1 MGQLKLIAPANV
13 LPLKVGR
20 AFRGNQR
27 ETKEN
32 NHAPDAIQPPL
43 PLTPE
48 RLELIKAYGKP
59 ETPNAEQPL
68 PTPLSRQ
75 AKGVPTASNQLLDN
89 RPLATRRFALRSGIA
104 LLIAGLIFVAALQ
117 ILTLAAIFGTR
128 WSTPIGMT
136 EKLDPQAQSTLP
148 APVLS
153 SPTTL
158 KALAGENVPFPLAL
172 DGTDTVPARSIIS
185 IKGLP
190 QGSTFSSGRPYGET
204 EWNFRPDEIGDVHLA
219 VPNAVDRDTK
229 LMIQLVEPTGGVLA
243 TATTLL
249 NVTANIPVYAVKT
262 QLIQGEHWDHSSPEL
277 MQERQGK
284 AGNLDAAIAS
294 AAQDTVSL
302 PTKHPAMTASDEVDT
317 SWIKSS
323 ASADLRKEPKAT
335 ASVVGVIAKGTK
347 LRVISRRPGWVE
359 VTNPQ
364 TSQKGWIY
372 AGVVNRKR

>member
-1 MGQLKLIAPANV
+1 MPYSRHYRLRPSALNSLKRTVSQRHPMLNSRYQRPYHARRKASRRLLISCWMIGHLLRV
-13 LPLKVGR
+13 
-20 AFRGNQR
+20 
-27 ETKEN
+27 
-32 NHAPDAIQPPL
+32 D
-43 PLTPE
+43 
-48 RLELIKAYGKP
+48 
-59 ETPNAEQPL
+59 
-68 PTPLSRQ
+68 SR
-75 AKGVPTASNQLLDN
+75 
-89 RPLATRRFALRSGIA
+89 LRSGIA

-136 EKLDPQAQSTLP
+136 EKLDPQAHSTLP

-190 QGSTFSSGRPYGET
+190 QASTLASGRPYGET

-229 LMIQLVEPTGGVLA
+229 LMIQLAEPTRRVLA
-243 TATTLL
+243 HATTLL

-262 QLIQGEHWDHSSPEL
+262 QLIQGDHWDHSSPEL

-294 AAQDTVSL
+294 AAQDTVLL

-323 ASADLRKEPKAT
+323 
-335 ASVVGVIAKGTK
+335 
-347 LRVISRRPGWVE
+347 
-359 VTNPQ
+359 
-364 TSQKGWIY
+364 
-372 AGVVNRKR
+372 